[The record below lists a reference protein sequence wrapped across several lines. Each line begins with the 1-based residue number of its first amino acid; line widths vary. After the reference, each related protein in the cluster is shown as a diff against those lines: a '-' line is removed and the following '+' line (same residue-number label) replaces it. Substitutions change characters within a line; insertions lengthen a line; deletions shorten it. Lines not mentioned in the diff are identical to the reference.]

1 MRVYRIPFNKPTLTG
16 RELEYIRRAIDVGQI
31 SGDGEFSRRCCAL
44 MEKRF
49 SADTVLLTTSCT
61 DALEIAAVLLDIAP
75 GDEVILPSYAFVTT
89 ANAFVLRGARPV
101 FVDIRSDTLNLDE
114 KLVEERITGR
124 TRAIVALHYAGVGC
138 EMDGILATAARHGIS
153 VVEDAAQGVNA
164 LYRGRYLGT
173 IGRLGA
179 YSFHETKNYIC
190 GEGGAVLINDHV
202 LVERA
207 EIVRQ
212 KGTDR
217 SRFLRG
223 RTDKYTWCDIGSSHV
238 LSDLLAAFLY
248 AQLEQMDR
256 IQAVRK
262 RIFDAYRE
270 RLQPLQD
277 AGKLRLPVIPEHCD
291 TNYHMFYVL
300 LPDER
305 TRNKVI
311 DGLRERGILAVF
323 HYVPLHTSPM
333 GKRYGCQEGDLPVTE
348 DVSARLLRL
357 PFYNSLSESDI
368 ELVTGGIRAIL

>member
-1 MRVYRIPFNKPTLTG
+1 MTEYRIPFNKPTLTG
-16 RELEYIRRAIDVGQI
+16 RELEYIRQAIEGGQI

-44 MEKRF
+44 LEERF
-49 SADTVLLTTSCT
+49 SAHAVLLTTSCT
-61 DALEIAAVLLDIAP
+61 DALEVAAVLLDIAP

-101 FVDIRSDTLNLDE
+101 FIDIRPDTLNLDE

-138 EMDGILATAARHGIS
+138 EMDSILATAARHSIS

-190 GEGGAVLINDHV
+190 GEGGAILINDGA

-217 SRFLRG
+217 SKFLRG
-223 RTDKYTWCDIGSSHV
+223 QTDKYTWCDIGSSHA

-248 AQLEQMDR
+248 AQIGQMDQ
-256 IQAVRK
+256 IQDVRR

-277 AGKLRLPVIPEHCD
+277 AGKLRMPVIPDHCRS
-291 TNYHMFYVL
+291 NYHMFYVL
-300 LPDER
+300 LSDER
-305 TRNKVI
+305 TRDKVI
-311 DGLRERGILAVF
+311 DGLREEGILAVF

-333 GKRYGCQEGDLPVTE
+333 GRRFGCREGDLPVTE
-348 DVSARLLRL
+348 DLSVRLLRL

-368 ELVTGGIRAIL
+368 ELVTSRIRAIL